1 MTELKDFNRIY
12 AMVINYSL
20 EHGYKPKILNISLDK
35 YFEYSK
41 EVRKEIR
48 DLGLEIVVT
57 TKPYVFKVK

>member
-1 MTELKDFNRIY
+1 MTELKDFDRIY

-20 EHGYKPKILNISLDK
+20 EHGHKPELLNISLDK

-41 EVRKEIR
+41 EMRKEIR
-48 DLGLEIVVT
+48 NLGLEIEIT